1 MRVSRKGIL
10 LACKESTLCCSGQEP
25 PGCCEILF
33 PFPKAGGKLSLGLM
47 ASCWGFQHVNA
58 DSAHSTE
65 LHGFREQFQK
75 CSSEPFLQKME
86 TQNRTSDDRAGESQ
100 GERNACKCLCFGVS
114 NKSQVK
120 RPLDSTLTVHSP
132 VSRAQRAPHPTFLF
146 QLLSPKLRHSLR
158 LPDAA
163 SLIYKQSLLAL
174 TVDCR

>member
-1 MRVSRKGIL
+1 MQLWPR
-10 LACKESTLCCSGQEP
+10 A

-33 PFPKAGGKLSLGLM
+33 PFPKARGKLSLGLM

-86 TQNRTSDDRAGESQ
+86 TQNRTSDDRAGGSQ

-120 RPLDSTLTVHSP
+120 RPPDSTLTIHSP
-132 VSRAQRAPHPTFLF
+132 VFQSPACPIPHISVPTAQSQTPA
-146 QLLSPKLRHSLR
+146 LSST
-158 LPDAA
+158 
-163 SLIYKQSLLAL
+163 S
-174 TVDCR
+174 